1 MEVKL
6 HDIGEGMS
14 EGEVVQLLVN
24 PGDVVTVDQPL
35 LEVQTDKVTAE
46 LPAPIAGKIENILV
60 SPGDVIEVGNVM
72 LTINPAQESERP
84 PAESTERG
92 WRNHNRILAAPF
104 TRKIA
109 RENGVDIEKVVGTG
123 PAGRVMDEDVINHM
137 KTSVKKPAPIK
148 EKKEV
153 RKEAPHESS
162 TTTIPFKGRRK
173 QIAAKMSH
181 SRLAIPHVSHFD
193 EVDVSNVLEMKA
205 QLEQRGEAISV
216 AAFYIKAVCTALR
229 DFPIFNAVLDE
240 DEGVIHLKPS
250 IHIGLAADT
259 EDGLIV
265 PVIHDCDKLSVK
277 EIHKEMKRL
286 YEAASTNTLLPK
298 EMSGS
303 TFTISNAGPL
313 GSTGATP
320 IINYPEVALM
330 AFHKT
335 KRMPVVG
342 KNDEIVIR
350 SIMNLSMTFDH
361 RIADGA
367 HSMRFTNRVME
378 LIEQPAL
385 LLTEL
390 K

>member
-1 MEVKL
+1 MEVRL

-46 LPAPIAGKIENILV
+46 LPAPIAGKIEDILV
-60 SPGDVIEVGNVM
+60 SPGDVIEVGSIMV
-72 LTINPAQESERP
+72 TIAPTEQFQQATESEEHKSRK
-84 PAESTERG
+84 
-92 WRNHNRILAAPF
+92 HHRILAAPF

-109 RENGVDIEKVVGTG
+109 RENGVDIERVKGTG

-137 KTSVKKPAPIK
+137 KTSVKKPEPIQH
-148 EKKEV
+148 KKAE
-153 RKEAPHESS
+153 RKEESS
-162 TTTIPFKGRRK
+162 QPSSKTIPFKGRRK
-173 QIAAKMSH
+173 QIAAKMSK
-181 SRLAIPHVSHFD
+181 SRLTIPHVSHFD

-205 QLEQRGEAISV
+205 LLEKRGTSISV
-216 AAFYIKAVCTALR
+216 AAFYIKAVCIALR
-229 DFPIFNAVLDE
+229 EFPVFNSELDE
-240 DEGVIHLKPS
+240 KEGVIHLKPF
-250 IHIGLAADT
+250 INIGLAADT
-259 EDGLIV
+259 EEGLIV
-265 PVIHDCDKLSVK
+265 PVIHQCDQLSVK
-277 EIHKEMKRL
+277 EIHREMKRL
-286 YEAASTNTLLPK
+286 YEAASTNKLLSK

-320 IINYPEVALM
+320 IINYPEAALM

-342 KNDEIVIR
+342 EGDEIVIR
-350 SIMNLSMTFDH
+350 SMMNLSMTFDH

-367 HSMRFTNRVME
+367 LSMQFTNRVME

-385 LLTEL
+385 LLMEL